1 MAFIRDPVKGLPAMG
16 WPAFRPEDGDKTLV
30 MFGGNGS
37 HEIVSKLI
45 SNEYLTAPCVG
56 IAESYD

>member
-1 MAFIRDPVKGLPAMG
+1 MG

-30 MFGGNGS
+30 MFGWNGS